1 VYFRIIYLLSCWISF
16 YAKYYYTLHLITIH
30 FVPCGYQYFS
40 KISTS
45 LLTVENAKPNS
56 RNDNDDDDKDE
67 RVSDGCV
74 SE

>member
-1 VYFRIIYLLSCWISF
+1 M
-16 YAKYYYTLHLITIH
+16 
-30 FVPCGYQYFS
+30 PCGYQYFS